1 MKNITIKRGELNIK
15 GRIYGDTGIK
25 IPVFILCHG
34 FMANQN
40 MYSPYAKMIAEL
52 GSIAVTF
59 DFCGGGLFSI
69 SDGKSENMTILTEK
83 EDLMSV
89 IDYLKNE
96 PFTDSIALLGFSQG
110 GLVSI
115 LVAKELKEELK
126 SLILINPLVSL
137 PEDLKAGQALYYKFD
152 PNNVPKTLGSTPIK
166 LSGEFATTIMDIDIY
181 TYIKDISIP
190 TLYLQGTKD
199 KYAKIESARKAKD
212 LFIDIKYKE
221 LEGGTHML
229 KGFQDRLAL
238 EYVSNFIK
246 QVYIKKVH

>member
-25 IPVFILCHG
+25 RPVFILCHG

-115 LVAKELKEELK
+115 LVAK
-126 SLILINPLVSL
+126 
-137 PEDLKAGQALYYKFD
+137 
-152 PNNVPKTLGSTPIK
+152 
-166 LSGEFATTIMDIDIY
+166 
-181 TYIKDISIP
+181 
-190 TLYLQGTKD
+190 
-199 KYAKIESARKAKD
+199 
-212 LFIDIKYKE
+212 
-221 LEGGTHML
+221 
-229 KGFQDRLAL
+229 
-238 EYVSNFIK
+238 
-246 QVYIKKVH
+246 